1 MFVPPAVI
9 AAIVALGFSGAAQA
23 NEFAPQMRAELDA
36 RLSAW
41 ISAPVIVEAVR
52 VQNATTA
59 TYDQARIDA
68 LDRTWRSE
76 VGASQMPLIEPVI
89 NNDAA
94 RFLRDKI
101 AQSDGRIVEA
111 FVMDAKGL
119 NVAASA
125 PTSDYWQGDEAKFRN
140 SFGKGAEGVDLGE
153 VAFDESAQAYLAQ
166 ISAPVIDPDT
176 GAPIGAVTIGL
187 NVDALP

>member
-1 MFVPPAVI
+1 MFLPPAVI
-9 AAIVALGFSGAAQA
+9 AGIAALGISGAAQA
-23 NEFAPQMRAELDA
+23 NEFAPQMRAELEG

-41 ISAPVIVEAVR
+41 ISAPVIVAAVQA
-52 VQNATTA
+52 QNADTA
-59 TYDQARIDA
+59 GYDQARIDT
-68 LDRTWRSE
+68 LDRTWRAE
-76 VGASQMPLIEPVI
+76 VGKAATPMIAPVI
-89 NNDAA
+89 GNAAA
-94 RFLRDKI
+94 RFLREKI
-101 AQSDGRIVEA
+101 AQSDGRIVEV

-140 SFGKGAEGVDLGE
+140 SFGKGAQGVDLGE
-153 VAFDESAQAYLAQ
+153 VAFDESAQAFIAQ